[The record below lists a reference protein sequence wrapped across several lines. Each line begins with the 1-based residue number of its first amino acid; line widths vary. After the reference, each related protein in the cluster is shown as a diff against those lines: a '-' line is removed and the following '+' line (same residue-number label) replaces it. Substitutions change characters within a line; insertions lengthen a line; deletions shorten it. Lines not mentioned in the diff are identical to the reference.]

1 MKRRGAPEEDASLVY
16 DTLQQTI
23 DNLARSWLDRP
34 MTIAARTPDRPGF
47 RPLYQQVRDLLL
59 ARIAAGVWRPA
70 ESLPSEQTLAAELGV
85 SHGTVRKALDSLAAD
100 NLVERRQGKGT
111 YVVEHTQESA
121 HFRFFKIAYPTG
133 ERAMPS
139 CRKSTISRRAAKLTE
154 RAKLGLSTSDEV
166 FQIRR
171 DRHIDGVVSVRETI
185 IVSAALFKALDDQ
198 APLPNT
204 LYTLYQSK
212 FGISIVSASEQI
224 QAIAAG
230 KDDAAVFGISP
241 GDPILQ
247 IDRVA
252 YDITGQA
259 IELRQSRFPTSK
271 FIYSVELR

>member
-1 MKRRGAPEEDASLVY
+1 MP
-16 DTLQQTI
+16 Q
-23 DNLARSWLDRP
+23 
-34 MTIAARTPDRPGF
+34 AARLPDRPGF

-139 CRKSTISRRAAKLTE
+139 CRKALISRRPAKPAE
-154 RAKLGLSTSDEV
+154 REKLNLSVDAEV
-166 FQIRR
+166 FQIKR
-171 DRHIDGVVSVRETI
+171 DRYIDNEIAVREMM
-185 IVSAALFKALDDQ
+185 VLPADLFKGLDRRS
-198 APLPNT
+198 PLPNT
-204 LYTLYQSK
+204 LYTLYQAEY
-212 FGISIVSASEQI
+212 GVSIVSATEQI
-224 QAIAAG
+224 QSVAASR
-230 KDDAAVFGISP
+230 DDAGALALTP

-247 IDRVA
+247 VDRVA
-252 YDITGQA
+252 YDITGRA
-259 IELRQSRFPTSK
+259 IELRQSRFATGGLV
-271 FIYSVELR
+271 YSVELR